1 MTTKRWNMFKK
12 DKHSRIA
19 EFEKYAEGR
28 HHWVKAS
35 MIGSAISSVLSIVPF
50 YYIWLTV
57 DEALGAGDPDT
68 MIGYG
73 WSAMAFAVLSIAV
86 YILSLIISHFAA
98 FRIAKNMKK
107 ILVEHSLKLSPGAF
121 DEEGS
126 GRIRRVIQDSVE
138 STHEFIAHNQ
148 PDLAGMYVLP
158 FAIVALLLVF
168 DWRLGVAA
176 LVPVM
181 IGGYISMSMMGRSSM
196 QESMTA
202 WQSSMADVNN
212 KAVEY
217 VRGISVVKIFQQTVD
232 SFQSLK
238 GSIDSYAAYCQ
249 GYTEMARRPMTAFF
263 VLVNSCVS
271 YVIIFGVLIIEVL
284 ESGEISS
291 GMVSNV
297 IFYVVFTPL
306 ISVLF
311 MRIMFSSDQTYRVD
325 DALMRV
331 NEILSIEPLEEPSA
345 PKMPKC
351 FDIAFDNVRFSYSE
365 GLAPA
370 IDGVSLELKQ
380 GTITA
385 LVGPSG
391 SGKSTMA
398 GLAGRFWDPQDGSI
412 SIGGIDLRDIGSS
425 NLRSIE
431 SYVFQ
436 NNRLIKGTLLENVR
450 LGRPQ
455 AGPEEVAEALRLAQC
470 EDLVAKMPHGLDT
483 LIGPGG
489 TYLSGGEVQRIA
501 IARAILRDAP
511 IVILDEA
518 TAFADPENEHLI
530 QKAFEELSKGR
541 TVLLIAHRLTTIR
554 NADLICVMDRGRIV
568 ESGRHDELMSSAG
581 KYRDMWDDYQKALS
595 WKVKEASA

>member
-1 MTTKRWNMFKK
+1 MVKK

-19 EFEKYAEGR
+19 EFERYAEGR
-28 HHWVKAS
+28 HHWVTAS
-35 MIGSAISSVLSIVPF
+35 MIGSAISSILSIVPF

-57 DEALGAGDPDT
+57 NEALGAGDMDA

-73 WSAMAFAVLSIAV
+73 WSAMAFAALSIAV
-86 YILSLIISHFAA
+86 YILSLVVSHFAA

-107 ILVEHSLKLSPGAF
+107 TLVEHSLKLSPGAF
-121 DEEGS
+121 DDEGS

-158 FAIVALLLVF
+158 FAIAALLLVF

-232 SFQSLK
+232 SFQSLN

-271 YVIIFGVLIIEVL
+271 YVIVFGVLIIEVL
-284 ESGEISS
+284 ENGEISS

-331 NEILSIEPLEEPSA
+331 NEILSIEPLEEPAA
-345 PKMPKC
+345 PRMPKG

-365 GLAPA
+365 GLASA

-398 GLAGRFWDPQDGSI
+398 GLAGRFWDPQEGSI

-470 EDLVAKMPHGLDT
+470 EDIVAKMPYGLDT

-568 ESGRHDELMSSAG
+568 ESGRHDELLSSAG
-581 KYRDMWDDYQKALS
+581 KYRDMWEDYQKALS

>member
-1 MTTKRWNMFKK
+1 
-12 DKHSRIA
+12 
-19 EFEKYAEGR
+19 
-28 HHWVKAS
+28 
-35 MIGSAISSVLSIVPF
+35 
-50 YYIWLTV
+50 
-57 DEALGAGDPDT
+57 
-68 MIGYG
+68 
-73 WSAMAFAVLSIAV
+73 
-86 YILSLIISHFAA
+86 
-98 FRIAKNMKK
+98 
-107 ILVEHSLKLSPGAF
+107 
-121 DEEGS
+121 
-126 GRIRRVIQDSVE
+126 
-138 STHEFIAHNQ
+138 
-148 PDLAGMYVLP
+148 
-158 FAIVALLLVF
+158 
-168 DWRLGVAA
+168 
-176 LVPVM
+176 
-181 IGGYISMSMMGRSSM
+181 MSMMGRSSM

-398 GLAGRFWDPQDGSI
+398 GLAGRFWDPQEGSI

>member
-1 MTTKRWNMFKK
+1 MFKK

-35 MIGSAISSVLSIVPF
+35 MVGSAISSVLSIVPF

-107 ILVEHSLKLSPGAF
+107 TLVEHSLKLSPGAF

-158 FAIVALLLVF
+158 FAIAALLLVF

-345 PKMPKC
+345 PKMPKG

-398 GLAGRFWDPQDGSI
+398 GLAGRFWDPQEGSI

>member
-1 MTTKRWNMFKK
+1 MVKK

-19 EFEKYAEGR
+19 EFERYAEGR
-28 HHWVKAS
+28 HHWVTAS
-35 MIGSAISSVLSIVPF
+35 MIGSAISSILSIVPF

-57 DEALGAGDPDT
+57 NEALGAGDPDA

-73 WSAMAFAVLSIAV
+73 WSAMAFAALSIAV
-86 YILSLIISHFAA
+86 YILSLVVSHFAA

-107 ILVEHSLKLSPGAF
+107 TLVEHSLKLSPGAF
-121 DEEGS
+121 DDEGS

-158 FAIVALLLVF
+158 FAIAALLLVF

-271 YVIIFGVLIIEVL
+271 YVIVFGALIIEVL
-284 ESGEISS
+284 ENGQISS

-331 NEILSIEPLEEPSA
+331 NEILSIEPLEEPAA
-345 PKMPKC
+345 PRMPKG

-398 GLAGRFWDPQDGSI
+398 GLAGRFWDPQEGSI

-470 EDLVAKMPHGLDT
+470 EDIVAKMPYGLDT

-568 ESGRHDELMSSAG
+568 ESGRHDELLSSAG
-581 KYRDMWDDYQKALS
+581 KYRDMWEDYQKALS